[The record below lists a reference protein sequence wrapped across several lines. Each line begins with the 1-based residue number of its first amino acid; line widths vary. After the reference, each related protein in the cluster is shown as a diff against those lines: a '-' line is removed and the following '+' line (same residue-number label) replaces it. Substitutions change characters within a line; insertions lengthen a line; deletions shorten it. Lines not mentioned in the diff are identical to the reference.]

1 TTIQLDAP
9 GNAPDAATK
18 RVTADTVKT
27 YFHDN
32 GQDLSKAE
40 AVGNA
45 VLEIEPVKKAAEIY
59 NTTVNAP
66 RFDCE
71 FFPTGNNARE
81 CIGGKGAKTVRRPT
95 VGGAGRSDQILTSD
109 RVIATFDAATK
120 DLAELQAVGN
130 GKYSEGDRRGL
141 AERFTFGQNDKVL
154 RLRGGEPTVWDG
166 RSRAKAPEID
176 WNTATKISHLRGGV
190 S

>member
-1 TTIQLDAP
+1 FPSEEIKHAVVTGNTFLKQTTPERLIQASANELTIDYAAANKLRNARAVGNSRAEIVPTTVSDYSKATLTTPRNISIDFKGAGLLAAMPTDRRTTIQLDAP

-95 VGGAGRSDQILTSD
+95 VG
-109 RVIATFDAATK
+109 
-120 DLAELQAVGN
+120 
-130 GKYSEGDRRGL
+130 
-141 AERFTFGQNDKVL
+141 
-154 RLRGGEPTVWDG
+154 
-166 RSRAKAPEID
+166 
-176 WNTATKISHLRGGV
+176 
-190 S
+190 